1 MPQFQPFDPSNP
13 NSAPSP
19 LADPITSAIF
29 SSVEEA
35 GLAAESLIR
44 ETLKSDGNEKL
55 LGKIIRVTPQH
66 SHISPRYRS
75 CRVDIESET
84 DSNEHIIVEVQTSR
98 DPNIMRRDLFTA
110 SHIYVKT
117 SNKGDSPT
125 QMATKMPRVIFINIL
140 GYNIRSDN
148 NDLVQPFKVLYTKP
162 PHDIAIPNFCGYN
175 IQLPKVEEMK
185 PDFNSG
191 LYCWCY
197 TLYTAHKQNK
207 SIQEVITMTPALQ
220 AYTLEDTGF
229 LQFCKRYN
237 LIAGTETARW
247 EYQRWIWDTM
257 REEGILEGA
266 REEALEQGQVI
277 ATENLA
283 RKMKEAGYPI
293 KNIIELTG
301 LTHNK
306 IQEL

>member
-1 MPQFQPFDPSNP
+1 
-13 NSAPSP
+13 
-19 LADPITSAIF
+19 
-29 SSVEEA
+29 
-35 GLAAESLIR
+35 
-44 ETLKSDGNEKL
+44 
-55 LGKIIRVTPQH
+55 
-66 SHISPRYRS
+66 
-75 CRVDIESET
+75 
-84 DSNEHIIVEVQTSR
+84 
-98 DPNIMRRDLFTA
+98 
-110 SHIYVKT
+110 
-117 SNKGDSPT
+117 
-125 QMATKMPRVIFINIL
+125 MATKMPRVIFINIL

-237 LIAGTETARW
+237 LIAGTENARW

-257 REEGILEGA
+257 REEGVREGA
-266 REEALEQGQVI
+266 REEGLEEGREEGLKQGI
-277 ATENLA
+277 ERGMKKGMEKGMEKATENLA
-283 RKMKEAGYPI
+283 RKMKETGYPI

-301 LTHNK
+301 LTHSQ
-306 IQEL
+306 IQKL